1 MGKRIA
7 IIGSNGSTGKEL
19 LPLALK
25 AGYDVTAVV
34 RNLATISPTDNL
46 TVIQGDVTNLKS
58 LLTAFEKI
66 DVVISCLGP
75 ANGMKA
81 GNLMSEG
88 TINIV
93 TACEKKGVKQF
104 VMMSGILQSDGRE
117 LSFFNRIGIKL
128 AKLFFRDIVND
139 KLIAEA
145 TVQKSSLH
153 WVIVRAVGLSH
164 KVNKNGFTAGI
175 GIRVAPFRA
184 LSYADCAACLLE
196 VVENPTWAR
205 QIINVGK

>member
-19 LPLALK
+19 LQLALRE
-25 AGYDVTAVV
+25 GFEVTVVV
-34 RNLATISPTDNL
+34 RNPLMIGTTENL
-46 TVIQGDVTNLKS
+46 TVLQGDVTNLGS

-66 DVVISCLGP
+66 DAVISCLGP

-81 GNLMSEG
+81 GNLMSQG
-88 TINIV
+88 TMNIV
-93 TACEKKGVKQF
+93 TACEKKAVKQF
-104 VMMSGILQSDGRE
+104 IMMSGILQSDGKE
-117 LSFFNRIGIKL
+117 LSFLNRVGIKI
-128 AKLFFRDIVND
+128 AKLFFKNIVSD

-145 TVQKSSLH
+145 TVQKSGLQ

-164 KVNKNGFTAGI
+164 KVMQNGFTAGV
-175 GIRVAPFRA
+175 GIKVSPFRA
-184 LSYADCAACLLE
+184 LAYADCAACLLKA
-196 VVENPTWAR
+196 VENPSWAR